1 MAQNWQPTQPCEQ
14 TVIIAAAREAKA
26 RLIRASEPSCVCAR
40 GTKEGNWRIFEHE
53 VYLIKSVL
61 LIYHFVLSFIK
72 RGMRV
77 YTTVTRYFLILNRFN
92 IRTYVGIW
100 PHCVVRGLWHVLD
113 PSQTSHCHGT
123 RGFRGSWH
131 DVDKSPFATK
141 ASPREAN
148 LGSRSKRH
156 VRLTLYDHFS
166 TFTNMPWLNMA
177 HYTTL
182 FFKQLT
188 WTMPSKW

>member
-1 MAQNWQPTQPCEQ
+1 
-14 TVIIAAAREAKA
+14 
-26 RLIRASEPSCVCAR
+26 
-40 GTKEGNWRIFEHE
+40 
-53 VYLIKSVL
+53 
-61 LIYHFVLSFIK
+61 
-72 RGMRV
+72 MRV

-92 IRTYVGIW
+92 VRTYVGIW

-113 PSQTSHCHGT
+113 PSQTSHCHET

-141 ASPREAN
+141 ASPREPN

-156 VRLTLYDHFS
+156 VQLTLHDHFS
-166 TFTNMPWLNMA
+166 TSTNMPWLNMA

-182 FFKQLT
+182 FFKHNLLEQCHLNGNTWLPLEHYTSGYPASNPNLLERWWGCHTLWISEKNLT
-188 WTMPSKW
+188 ISFDNTKTKKLIITSWQTSST